1 MPRGCATGRPGEHS
15 EWLNSLS
22 FAQTSMQES
31 TFRTQDQHGLSRI
44 YICNCPCDYSTM
56 PLLSTPPLPDALIPI
71 LDSLIDAVIVL
82 AEDGRVA
89 GWNSVAEETFGWPLE
104 QARGRMLSEL
114 IIPPPYR
121 EAHEQGMRRVIA
133 GGSPHVLNQRIE
145 LPALRRDGSEIPVE
159 LSITRRQITGATY
172 FIGLMR
178 DISDRRRAE
187 QLLEQKLAQ
196 NQRLLEITQMSAE
209 ADSFDDALRMVL
221 KAICEMTG
229 WDAGHAFLVD
239 DSNRGVLH
247 ASSIWHETRPDIA
260 LAMKLETN
268 GLSLPSGKG
277 LPGHV
282 LATGQPLWL
291 EDIVTAPEFTRSACE
306 FHGAFA
312 FPLKTNGQITAV
324 LEFFSAQPQAPDEAL
339 LLFARALGDQL
350 GRVIERLQ
358 TAERLTLLVG
368 ELNHRIKNSM
378 TMIQAVAQLTFRDN
392 VAAAEQLEVFTERL
406 SALGRAQ
413 DLISREHQHAPT
425 LGAVIE
431 AALEG
436 FTAFADRISVSGPEV
451 PVSAA
456 QAHNRVLTIH
466 ELCTNALKYGALAVE
481 DGRIAI
487 TWGFV
492 GAGETRTF
500 QFDWRET
507 GCDLPANAIPKKG
520 FGSNLIRRGLAG
532 TAGGDLKIEY
542 KPGGI
547 HYRMTMSAPELPG
560 G

>member
-1 MPRGCATGRPGEHS
+1 MPLPGE
-15 EWLNSLS
+15 
-22 FAQTSMQES
+22 
-31 TFRTQDQHGLSRI
+31 
-44 YICNCPCDYSTM
+44 
-56 PLLSTPPLPDALIPI
+56 LIPF

-82 AEDGRVA
+82 ADDGRVA

-104 QARGRMLSEL
+104 HAHGRMLAEL
-114 IIPPPYR
+114 IIPPQYR

-133 GGSPHVLNQRIE
+133 GGSPHVLNKRIE
-145 LPALRRDGSEIPVE
+145 LPALRSDGTEIPVE
-159 LSITRRQITGATY
+159 LSITRRSISGGTY

-187 QLLEQKLAQ
+187 QLLEQKLTQ

-239 DSNRGVLH
+239 DNNRAVLH
-247 ASSIWHETRPDIA
+247 ASSIWHETTPDIA
-260 LAMKLETN
+260 LAMKQQTT
-268 GLSLPSGKG
+268 GLSLPSGQG

-291 EDIVTAPEFTRSACE
+291 EDIVTAPEFTRSACD

-312 FPLKTNGQITAV
+312 FPLKTHGQITAV
-324 LEFFSAQPQAPDEAL
+324 LEFFSASPQPPDEAL
-339 LLFARALGDQL
+339 LLFGRALGDQL

-378 TMIQAVAQLTFRDN
+378 TMIQAVAKLTFRDN
-392 VAAAEQLEVFTERL
+392 IAAADQLEVFNERL
-406 SALGRAQ
+406 TALGRAQ

-425 LGAVIE
+425 LGAVVA
-431 AALEG
+431 AALQG
-436 FTAFADRISVSGPEV
+436 FTAFADRITVAGPDV
-451 PVSAA
+451 PVSPA

-466 ELCTNALKYGALAVE
+466 ELCTNAVKYGALAV
-481 DGRIAI
+481 DQGRIAI
-487 TWGFV
+487 TWGYHGE
-492 GAGETRTF
+492 GAARTF

-507 GCDLPANAIPKKG
+507 GCNLSTTAPPKKG
-520 FGSNLIRRGLAG
+520 FGSNLIRRGLTG
-532 TAGGDLKIEY
+532 TAGGDLKMEY
-542 KPGGI
+542 TPEGV
-547 HYRMTMSAPELPG
+547 HYRMTMPAPELPG
-560 G
+560 A

>member
-1 MPRGCATGRPGEHS
+1 MPPS
-15 EWLNSLS
+15 SPS
-22 FAQTSMQES
+22 
-31 TFRTQDQHGLSRI
+31 
-44 YICNCPCDYSTM
+44 
-56 PLLSTPPLPDALIPI
+56 PLPDALIPI

-82 AEDGRVA
+82 GEDGRVA
-89 GWNSVAEETFGWPLE
+89 GWNSVAEETFGWPLA

-114 IIPPPYR
+114 IIPTQYR

-159 LSITRRQITGATY
+159 LSITRREITGVTY

-239 DSNRGVLH
+239 DNNSALLH
-247 ASSIWHETRPDIA
+247 ASSIWHETTLDIA
-260 LAMKLETN
+260 LAMKQQTT

-291 EDIVTAPEFTRSACE
+291 EDIVTAPEFTRSACQ

-378 TMIQAVAQLTFRDN
+378 TMIQAVAQLTFRDAIG
-392 VAAAEQLEVFTERL
+392 AADQLEVFTERL
-406 SALGRAQ
+406 AALGRAQ
-413 DLISREHQHAPT
+413 DLITREHQQEPT
-425 LGAVIE
+425 LGAVVA

-436 FTAFADRISVSGPEV
+436 FTAFADRITVAGPKVAVSP
-451 PVSAA
+451 A

-481 DGRIAI
+481 HGRIAI
-487 TWGFV
+487 TWGYLGE
-492 GAGETRTF
+492 GAARTF

-507 GCDLPANAIPKKG
+507 GCDLTTAAPPKKG
-520 FGSNLIRRGLAG
+520 FGSNLIKRGL
-532 TAGGDLKIEY
+532 TSRAGGDLKMEFT
-542 KPGGI
+542 PEGV
-547 HYRMTMSAPELPG
+547 HYRMTMPAPELPG
-560 G
+560 A

>member
-1 MPRGCATGRPGEHS
+1 
-15 EWLNSLS
+15 
-22 FAQTSMQES
+22 MQPSS
-31 TFRTQDQHGLSRI
+31 TV
-44 YICNCPCDYSTM
+44 
-56 PLLSTPPLPDALIPI
+56 PLPEELIPF

-82 AEDGRVA
+82 ADDGRVA

-104 QARGRMLSEL
+104 QAHGRMLADL
-114 IIPPPYR
+114 IIPAQYR

-133 GGSPHVLNQRIE
+133 GGSPHVLNKRIE
-145 LPALRRDGSEIPVE
+145 LPAVRSDGVEIPVE
-159 LSITRRQITGATY
+159 LSITRRSISGATY

-187 QLLEQKLAQ
+187 LLLEQKLIQ

-239 DSNRGVLH
+239 DNNRSVLH
-247 ASSIWHETRPDIA
+247 ASSIWHETSPDIA
-260 LAMKLETN
+260 LAMKRETT
-268 GLSLPSGKG
+268 GLSLSSGKG

-291 EDIVTAPEFTRSACE
+291 EEIATAPEFIRPTCD

-324 LEFFSAQPQAPDEAL
+324 LEFFSASPQPPDEAL
-339 LLFARALGDQL
+339 LLFVRALGDQL

-392 VAAAEQLEVFTERL
+392 LAAADQLEVFNERL

-413 DLISREHQHAPT
+413 DLITREHRHPPT
-425 LGAVIE
+425 LGAVIA

-436 FTAFADRISVSGPEV
+436 FTAFADRITVAGPDV
-451 PVSAA
+451 PVTAA
-456 QAHNRVLTIH
+456 QAHNQVLTIH

-481 DGRIAI
+481 QGRISI
-487 TWGFV
+487 TWAHHGE
-492 GAGETRTF
+492 GAARTF

-507 GCDLPANAIPKKG
+507 GCHLTGAEPPKKG

-532 TAGGDLKIEY
+532 TAGSDLKIEY
-542 KPGGI
+542 APGGV
-547 HYRMTMSAPELPG
+547 HYQMIAPAPELPAPELPG
-560 G
+560 A